1 MSTKGQ
7 AFRWVLVHRKRTI
20 WQAEI
25 AAADIK
31 TQRQKLKLGYK
42 VVASAMLVG
51 IALGFIMAICLQ
63 QSSTISVEG
72 APSTT
77 GPSAT
82 ASSTSIDARTE
93 LGGRLWKSSV
103 FHFAGSR
110 LWVLASTERHG
121 CPGELGT
128 WADTITRGNFARGRG
143 GP

>member
-7 AFRWVLVHRKRTI
+7 AFRWALVHRKRTI

-31 TQRQKLKLGYK
+31 TQCQKLKLGYK

-63 QSSTISVEG
+63 QSSTVDVEG

-77 GPSAT
+77 GPLAT
-82 ASSTSIDARTE
+82 ASSTSTGARTE
-93 LGGRLWKSSV
+93 LGGEALEVKCFSLCWQ
-103 FHFAGSR
+103 
-110 LWVLASTERHG
+110 
-121 CPGELGT
+121 
-128 WADTITRGNFARGRG
+128 
-143 GP
+143 